1 MHRMRNQIKNQK
13 RSCTF
18 SANFK
23 RIKYGILILT
33 AALFI
38 TGCSTKSAG
47 DYYKEGMAYFH
58 SGNYEKAGESLKK
71 AVEGKKDRAEYYIG
85 YAMNLIQQ
93 KKYED
98 AVVYFER
105 SILDKDNAIVRKN
118 NKQAYR
124 GEGIAYYKAHDYKTA
139 IDKFDKALA
148 IKESDE
154 INSDILSYKGMA
166 QARSGLYKEAAA
178 TYTELIQE
186 DKNNAEAYKTRGDI
200 YSKIGEDKKSLS
212 DYDKA
217 IKLEPRNYDLY
228 FGKYFLLL
236 AKNDEAG
243 AKEVLA
249 KAEAING
256 TTEKDKF
263 NMAKVKFYKGD
274 YDTAKQMFGEAFG
287 NGFAESYYYLGLIYE
302 QNKDYKNAA
311 GNYSKYIEDEEGRDN
326 ANAYNRAAQ
335 CLIKLKKYE
344 EALGLIEDGIK
355 VNDVDANQML
365 KRSQVIV
372 YEHLDRFEEA
382 YKLIKEYRKEYPED
396 EEAKKEEIFLNSR
409 LADRVT
415 IPKTD
420 Q

>member
-1 MHRMRNQIKNQK
+1 MHRMKNQRK
-13 RSCTF
+13 NHKMSCTF
-18 SANFK
+18 SMNFK
-23 RIKYGILILT
+23 KIQYGILILT

-93 KKYED
+93 NKYED

-154 INSDILSYKGMA
+154 IDSDILSYKGMA
-166 QARSGLYKEAAA
+166 QARSGLYKEAAE
-178 TYTELIQE
+178 TYTELIQD

-228 FGKYFLLL
+228 FGKYFLLV
-236 AKNDEAG
+236 AKNDKAG

-263 NMAKVKFYKGD
+263 NMAKVKYYKGD

-302 QNKDYKNAA
+302 QNKDYKNAV

-344 EALGLIEDGIK
+344 ESLGLIEDGIK
-355 VNDVDANQML
+355 VNDVDVNQML
-365 KRSQVIV
+365 KRSQIIV

-382 YKLIKEYRKEYPED
+382 YKLIKEYVKEYPED
-396 EEAKKEEIFLNSR
+396 EEAKTEEIFLNSR
-409 LADRVT
+409 LADTVT

>member
-1 MHRMRNQIKNQK
+1 
-13 RSCTF
+13 
-18 SANFK
+18 
-23 RIKYGILILT
+23 
-33 AALFI
+33 
-38 TGCSTKSAG
+38 
-47 DYYKEGMAYFH
+47 
-58 SGNYEKAGESLKK
+58 
-71 AVEGKKDRAEYYIG
+71 
-85 YAMNLIQQ
+85 
-93 KKYED
+93 
-98 AVVYFER
+98 
-105 SILDKDNAIVRKN
+105 
-118 NKQAYR
+118 
-124 GEGIAYYKAHDYKTA
+124 
-139 IDKFDKALA
+139 
-148 IKESDE
+148 
-154 INSDILSYKGMA
+154 
-166 QARSGLYKEAAA
+166 
-178 TYTELIQE
+178 
-186 DKNNAEAYKTRGDI
+186 
-200 YSKIGEDKKSLS
+200 
-212 DYDKA
+212 
-217 IKLEPRNYDLY
+217 
-228 FGKYFLLL
+228 
-236 AKNDEAG
+236 
-243 AKEVLA
+243 
-249 KAEAING
+249 
-256 TTEKDKF
+256 
-263 NMAKVKFYKGD
+263 MAKVKFYKGD

-396 EEAKKEEIFLNSR
+396 EEAKKEEIFLSSR

>member
-18 SANFK
+18 STNFK
-23 RIKYGILILT
+23 RINYGILILT

-166 QARSGLYKEAAA
+166 QARSGLYKEAAE

-355 VNDVDANQML
+355 VNDVDVNQML

-396 EEAKKEEIFLNSR
+396 KEAKKEEIFLNSR